1 MAKIADSS
9 IDGELTIEVKATLT
23 VDEDTF
29 DTCVNIMTI
38 YAREHGIKGMT
49 LDFRKTAPSRL
60 GRFLMSD
67 EAVEDIL
74 GTKAKY
80 RNWKKRLSHLR
91 VRRDG
96 SIRIIVNNR
105 QKMAGKPMR
114 RTRQIK
120 IAKKRYL
127 NYLVKQYFG
136 GNSSES

>member
-1 MAKIADSS
+1 MKPKH
-9 IDGELTIEVKATLT
+9 TW
-23 VDEDTF
+23 
-29 DTCVNIMTI
+29 N
-38 YAREHGIKGMT
+38 
-49 LDFRKTAPSRL
+49 RKLNRNLKNRL
-60 GRFLMSD
+60 GRL
-67 EAVEDIL
+67 
-74 GTKAKY
+74 Y
-80 RNWKKRLSHLR
+80 

-96 SIRIIVNNR
+96 SIHIIVNNR